1 MNERTKIL
9 WLLGLLFFLY
19 SAFKNFKEIKAG
31 NEQKRD
37 FYDDD
42 TGMWFDQKG
51 GFITNLIMIFLLVVS
66 YILINYFGFK

>member
-1 MNERTKIL
+1 MNEQTKIL

-31 NEQKRD
+31 NEKKRD
-37 FYDDD
+37 FYDVD